1 MNNKFIIGAVAG
13 VTIIGG
19 AVFAFMGKGGMTD
32 GNGIT
37 SLPGVALAIPCPY
50 DDKDLC
56 KFMMNQKEMKEY
68 TVKNTMTAK
77 GMKPTENFVEMEGE
91 NMHMVAREDG
101 KEVMASITIDDV
113 DYMKDMED
121 GKWWKFSREKIEPG
135 TLPDASEFDFDYD
148 KSDVPEDKTTYKL
161 IGKEACGNFQC
172 FKYEIVDPANT
183 DSKEF
188 IWFDD
193 KEYLLRKTRS
203 ESTGSNGMISEMVM
217 SYVAVNIQA
226 PTPVKEGSMF
236 EASAKASGMSPDEIK
251 QMEASMKQIED
262 GAQ

>member
-1 MNNKFIIGAVAG
+1 MNTKLIIGAIAG
-13 VTIIGG
+13 VVILGG
-19 AVFAFMGKGGMTD
+19 ATYAFMGKGGNSIVPT
-32 GNGIT
+32 
-37 SLPGVALAIPCPY
+37 LPGMASAIPCPY

-68 TVKNTMTAK
+68 TVKSTVTVK
-77 GMKPTENFVEMEGE
+77 GEKPTENFVEMKGK
-91 NMHMVAREDG
+91 NMRMVAKEGG
-101 KEVMASITIDDV
+101 KEVMVSITIDDV

-121 GKWWKFSREKIEPG
+121 GKWWKITHEKIEPG
-135 TLPDASEFDFDYD
+135 MLPDASEYDFDYD

-203 ESTGSNGMISEMVM
+203 ESTGSNGMISEMEM
-217 SYVAVNIQA
+217 GYTAVNIQA

-236 EASAKASGMSPDEIK
+236 EASAKASGMSSDEIK
-251 QMEASMKQIED
+251 QMEDAMKQIQE
-262 GAQ
+262 GMQ